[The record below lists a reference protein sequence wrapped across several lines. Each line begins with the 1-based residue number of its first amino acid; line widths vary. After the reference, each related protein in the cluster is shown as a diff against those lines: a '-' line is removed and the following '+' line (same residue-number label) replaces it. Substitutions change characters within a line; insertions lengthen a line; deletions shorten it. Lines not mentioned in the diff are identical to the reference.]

1 MKKEKTIV
9 FVAAA
14 ILFMFIFSF
23 VSSPVMAAYTSVS
36 VSGETTP
43 SSISP
48 GESGNMILT
57 ISNGGTDYARS
68 TKLTISSHSHITFDD
83 QSFDLQ
89 TIGPGSSKQVS
100 VPITI
105 SSDMENSATTVFIT
119 VKYSDGGSVTT
130 STLSSSISLSI
141 SQRSLV
147 QIEEVE
153 WSTSLIE
160 PGDVVNATVHLKNVG
175 SGELNDVVM
184 QFGNSS
190 MPFVS
195 AESDLEV
202 YLGDL
207 SPKEEEMAIFSIILN
222 KDATTTAYSVPI
234 TISYY
239 DDSGMLRGD
248 KKDIGMKVSGK
259 PDFVVTMEDDTKM
272 LAGKTGELTISI
284 ANRGTATANFL
295 TLSFDSNLDIT
306 PKDYYVGNLDPDDY
320 ETITLSIDTS
330 SIAAGKRELSI
341 EMDYK
346 DPYNQDME
354 ESAIVEFTSR
364 IVPVTLSPGMKY
376 LIYAV
381 IIAVVYYKR
390 SFLMRLLG
398 KKPKK

>member
-1 MKKEKTIV
+1 MKTKRKQMLFLAMFATIALANVV
-9 FVAAA
+9 FVG
-14 ILFMFIFSF
+14 
-23 VSSPVMAAYTSVS
+23 AAYTSVA
-36 VSGETTP
+36 VSGTTTP

-48 GESGNMILT
+48 DENGNLILT
-57 ISNGGTDYARS
+57 ISNDGTDYARS
-68 TKLTISSHSHITFDD
+68 TKLTISSHSYITFDD

-100 VPITI
+100 VPITV
-105 SSDMENSATTVFIT
+105 SSDLADSATTVFIT
-119 VKYSDGGSVTT
+119 VKYSDGGSITT
-130 STLSSSISLSI
+130 STLSTSVSLSI

-153 WSTSLIE
+153 WSSALIE
-160 PGDVVNATVHLKNVG
+160 PGDVINATVHLKNVG
-175 SGELNDVVM
+175 SGELTDVVM
-184 QFGNSS
+184 EFGNSS

-207 SPKEEEMAIFSIILN
+207 SPNEEEMAAFSIILN

-239 DDSGMLRGD
+239 DASGAMHED
-248 KKDIGMKVSGK
+248 TKNIGMKVSGQ
-259 PDFVVTMEDDTKM
+259 PDFVVTMEDDTGM
-272 LAGKTGELTISI
+272 LAGRAGELTISI

-295 TLSFDSNLDIT
+295 TLSFDSNLDVT

-320 ETITLSIDTS
+320 ETITLSVDLS
-330 SIAAGKRELSI
+330 SISAGKRDLSVS
-341 EMDYK
+341 MDYK

-354 ESAIVEFTSR
+354 ETATVEFTAR
-364 IVPVTLSPGMKY
+364 IVPLKLPTTVKY
-376 LIYAV
+376 IIYAV

-390 SFLMRLLG
+390 SFVMKLLG
-398 KKPKK
+398 RKPKN